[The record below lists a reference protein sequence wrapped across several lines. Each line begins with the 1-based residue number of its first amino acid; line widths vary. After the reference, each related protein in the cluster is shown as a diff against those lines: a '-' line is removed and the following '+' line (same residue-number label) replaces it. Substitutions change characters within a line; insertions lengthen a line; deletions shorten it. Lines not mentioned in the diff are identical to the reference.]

1 MDDHIVNPVDLR
13 RQLLDILHFR
23 HAGTTKMIAEAKI
36 FWWPDIN
43 RDIENKV
50 KDCIAC
56 LASGKNLKYQLP
68 VYNCKI
74 STDFTGK
81 IHNKRINGDVQI
93 LITVDHF
100 SKWATVKIC
109 KTAETKEVLNFLTNY
124 FNLNGIPEKIKSDK
138 GGAFISKEY
147 REFCKNR
154 NLEIEY
160 CTPRLHTGNG
170 VVERAIQI
178 LKNLML
184 TILEEGRDLTE
195 SVNRAL
201 RVMHFTIHTGLKR
214 TPFELHHGRKPRT
227 ELTNIVKD
235 GKTYLS
241 DWSEI
246 SISAP
251 NKSKIPIYVG
261 RDADGEI
268 TNHMVMA
275 RNKTEERQ
283 ANEGPK
289 SPKKKNS
296 VSYPFKFV
304 EKNHNKKSLEERFQ
318 NKIQTAI
325 DGTEKTIK
333 TDTGKI
339 IHRKF
344 ISGPL
349 FQTEKKGKKDTAITN
364 AEITPKNRHCLRGLV
379 GKYGRWDEILRDILN
394 GKQKS
399 SETG

>member
-1 MDDHIVNPVDLR
+1 MADSKNMQNR
-13 RQLLDILHFR
+13 R
-23 HAGTTKMIAEAKI
+23 
-36 FWWPDIN
+36 N
-43 RDIENKV
+43 
-50 KDCIAC
+50 
-56 LASGKNLKYQLP
+56 
-68 VYNCKI
+68 
-74 STDFTGK
+74 
-81 IHNKRINGDVQI
+81 
-93 LITVDHF
+93 
-100 SKWATVKIC
+100 
-109 KTAETKEVLNFLTNY
+109 KEVLNFLTNNY
-124 FNLNGIPEKIKSDK
+124 NLYGIPEKIKSDK

-154 NLEIEY
+154 NIEIEY

-170 VVERAIQI
+170 VVERAIQT

-184 TILEEGRDLTE
+184 PNPEEGKDLTE

-201 RVMHFTIHTGLKR
+201 RVMRFTIHTGLKR

-241 DWSEI
+241 DCSEI

-251 NKSKIPIYVG
+251 NKPKIPIYVG
-261 RDADGEI
+261 RDACGGI

-275 RNKTEERQ
+275 INKTEERQ

-296 VSYPFKFV
+296 VSYPFEFV
-304 EKNHNKKSLEERFQ
+304 EKNHNKKSLERRFQ

-325 DGTEKTIK
+325 DGTENTIK

-349 FQTEKKGKKDTAITN
+349 FLTEKKGKKDTTLTN
-364 AEITPKNRHCLRGLV
+364 AEITPKNRHCLRGLD
-379 GKYGRWDEILRDILN
+379 GKYGRWDEILRDILK
-394 GKQKS
+394 GKLKIVQNRKTS
-399 SETG
+399 IRVRRR